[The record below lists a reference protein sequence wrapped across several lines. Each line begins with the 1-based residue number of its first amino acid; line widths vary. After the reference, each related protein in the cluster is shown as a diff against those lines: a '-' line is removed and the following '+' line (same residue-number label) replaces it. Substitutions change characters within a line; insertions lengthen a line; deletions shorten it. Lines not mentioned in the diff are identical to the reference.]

1 MLKWICDNIG
11 LIIICTILIVLV
23 TLAIISVIKDKKK
36 GRSSCGCNCGSCPM
50 SGSCHSKK

>member
-11 LIIICTILIVLV
+11 LIIVCAILIVLV
-23 TLAIISVIKDKKK
+23 TLAIISVVKDKKK